1 VKRSGVTSDE
11 RSDPAQTRKT
21 AILRRV
27 MPVIALGWLLG
38 AILELIGTVG
48 FWDAIG

>member
-1 VKRSGVTSDE
+1 MKRSGVTFVE
-11 RSDPAQTRKT
+11 RSDPAQSWKT
-21 AILRRV
+21 TTLRRV

-38 AILELIGTVG
+38 AILEFFGTVG